1 MASMINKVMEMTWDE
16 ANEDAELDEII
27 SEACLT
33 YEGMGQLF
41 AELLGYYGGKFDCEA
56 MELIEKMM
64 GEYILDTM

>member
-1 MASMINKVMEMTWDE
+1 MASMIEKVMEMTWDAE
-16 ANEDAELDEII
+16 NEDAELDELI

-33 YEGMGQLF
+33 YEGMGRLF
-41 AELLGYYGGKFDCEA
+41 AELLGYYGGKFDDEA